1 MRLTQTKAE
10 LRAAAAVRPR
20 AVVMTMGAL
29 HEGHAALLAEA
40 RERVGPEGS
49 VVLTIFVNPLQFGP
63 SEDFDRYP
71 RTLASDLAVA
81 KNEGVD
87 LVFNPSRDELYPN
100 EPSITVHPGPL
111 ADELEG
117 MVRPGHFAGVLT
129 VVAKMLHLTA
139 PDLALFGE
147 KDYQQ
152 LTLIREMV
160 CDLDWDVDIV
170 PVPTVR
176 EPDGLAL
183 SSRNRYLDETER
195 DEALVLY
202 RALTAGA
209 KAGMNGPDAVMA
221 AAQAELEAVPSVK
234 IDYLALRAPDLGPV
248 IGPGE
253 ARMLIAARVGLT
265 RLIDNISIT
274 LR

>member
-10 LRAAAAVRPR
+10 LRAASAVRRR

-29 HEGHAALLAEA
+29 HEGHVALLREA
-40 RERVGPEGS
+40 RDRVGPEGS

-71 RTLASDLAVA
+71 RTLAADLAIA
-81 KNEGVD
+81 KAEGVD

-100 EPSITVHPGPL
+100 EPSVTVHPGPL

-117 MVRPGHFAGVLT
+117 TFRPGHFAGVLT
-129 VVAKMLHLTA
+129 VVAKLLHLTA
-139 PDLALFGE
+139 PELALFGE

-152 LTLIREMV
+152 LTLIRAMV
-160 CDLDWDVDIV
+160 ADLDINVEIV
-170 PVPTVR
+170 GVSTVR

-183 SSRNRYLDETER
+183 SSRNRYLDEQER
-195 DEALVLY
+195 RDALVLH

-209 KAGMNGPDAVMA
+209 RAGAYGPDAVLKA
-221 AAQAELEAVPSVK
+221 ARDELKSVDGVEV
-234 IDYLALRAPDLGPV
+234 DYFALRAPDLGPV
-248 IGPGE
+248 VGPGE
-253 ARMLIAARVGLT
+253 ARMLVAARVGGT
-265 RLIDNISIT
+265 RLIDNLGVT

>member
-10 LRAAAAVRPR
+10 LRAASAMRRR

-29 HEGHAALLAEA
+29 HGGHAALLREA
-40 RERVGPEGS
+40 RERVGPDGS
-49 VVLTIFVNPLQFGP
+49 VVITIFVNPLQFGP
-63 SEDFDRYP
+63 SEDFERYP
-71 RTLASDLAVA
+71 RTLAADLAVA
-81 KNEGVD
+81 KAEGVD

-117 MVRPGHFAGVLT
+117 TFRPGHFAGVLT
-129 VVAKMLHLTA
+129 VVSKLLHLVQ

-152 LTLIREMV
+152 LTLIRAMV
-160 CDLDWDVDIV
+160 TDLDMNVEVIG
-170 PVPTVR
+170 VPTVR

-183 SSRNRYLDETER
+183 SSRNRYLDPADRIT
-195 DEALVLY
+195 ALALH
-202 RALTAGA
+202 RALSAGA
-209 KAGMNGPDAVMA
+209 KAGGDGPDAVLKA
-221 AAQAELEAVPSVK
+221 ARDLLEATPGLDL
-234 IDYLALRAPDLGPV
+234 DYFALRAPDLGPV
-248 IGPGE
+248 VGPGE
-253 ARMLIAARVGLT
+253 ARMLVAARVGAT
-265 RLIDNISIT
+265 RLIDNLPVT

>member
-1 MRLTQTKAE
+1 M
-10 LRAAAAVRPR
+10 
-20 AVVMTMGAL
+20 
-29 HEGHAALLAEA
+29 
-40 RERVGPEGS
+40 
-49 VVLTIFVNPLQFGP
+49 QFGP

-71 RTLASDLAVA
+71 RTLASDLAIA

-117 MVRPGHFAGVLT
+117 VFRPGHFSGVLT
-129 VVAKMLHLTA
+129 VVSKLLHLTA

-160 CDLDWDVDIV
+160 CDLDMDVDIV

-176 EPDGLAL
+176 EPDGLAM
-183 SSRNRYLDETER
+183 SSRNRYLSPDER
-195 DEALVLY
+195 
-202 RALTAGA
+202 R
-209 KAGMNGPDAVMA
+209 A
-221 AAQAELEAVPSVK
+221 AAVLSQALRAAQHRAAYGVPPARWAAMSVLQDEPLLEL
-234 IDYLALRAPDLGPV
+234 DYLALRDSELGELEDYPQEPV
-248 IGPGE
+248 DGRILVAG
-253 ARMLIAARVGLT
+253 RVGST
-265 RLIDNISIT
+265 RLIDNMPLLLGPESAADAKGDS
-274 LR
+274 

>member
-10 LRAAAAVRPR
+10 LRAASAMRRR

-29 HEGHAALLAEA
+29 HEGHAALLREA
-40 RERVGPEGS
+40 RERVGPDGS

-63 SEDFDRYP
+63 SEDFERYT
-71 RTLASDLAVA
+71 RTLAADLAVA
-81 KNEGVD
+81 KAEGVD

-100 EPSITVHPGPL
+100 EPSVTVHPGPL

-117 MVRPGHFAGVLT
+117 TFRPGHFAGVLT
-129 VVAKMLHLTA
+129 VVSKLLHLVQ

-152 LTLIREMV
+152 LTLIRAMV
-160 CDLDWDVDIV
+160 TDLDMNVEV
-170 PVPTVR
+170 VAVPTVR

-183 SSRNRYLDETER
+183 SSRNRYLEPDERVT
-195 DEALVLY
+195 ALALY

-209 KAGMNGPDAVMA
+209 KAGGDGPDAVLKA
-221 AAQAELEAVPSVK
+221 ARDLLEATPGLDV
-234 IDYLALRAPDLGPV
+234 DYFALRAPDLGPV
-248 IGPGE
+248 VGPGE
-253 ARMLIAARVGLT
+253 ARMLVAARVGTT
-265 RLIDNISIT
+265 RLIDNLPVT

>member
-10 LRAAAAVRPR
+10 LRAATAVRPR

-29 HEGHAALLAEA
+29 HEGHAALLTEA

-81 KNEGVD
+81 KSEGVD
-87 LVFNPSRDELYPN
+87 LVFNPSREELYPN
-100 EPSITVHPGPL
+100 EPSVTVHPGPL

-117 MVRPGHFAGVLT
+117 TFRPGHFGGVLT
-129 VVAKMLHLTA
+129 VVTKLLNLTA

-152 LTLIREMV
+152 LTLIRGMV
-160 CDLDWDVDIV
+160 NDLDVGVDIIG
-170 PVPTVR
+170 VPTVR

-183 SSRNRYLDETER
+183 SSRNRYLDEEER
-195 DEALVLY
+195 RNALALY
-202 RALTAGA
+202 RALNAGA
-209 KAGMNGPDAVMA
+209 KAGAYEPDAVLKA
-221 AAQAELEAVPSVK
+221 AWDELHTVDGIEV
-234 IDYLALRAPDLGPV
+234 DYFALRAPDLGPV
-248 IGPGE
+248 VGPGE
-253 ARMLIAARVGLT
+253 ARMLVAARVGET
-265 RLIDNISIT
+265 RLIDNMAVT